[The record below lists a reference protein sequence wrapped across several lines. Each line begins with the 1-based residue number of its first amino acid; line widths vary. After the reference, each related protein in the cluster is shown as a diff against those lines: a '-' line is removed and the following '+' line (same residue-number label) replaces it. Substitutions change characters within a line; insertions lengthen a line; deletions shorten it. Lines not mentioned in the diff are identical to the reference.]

1 MTVLSLFKK
10 EAVIGT
16 QTIVGETFYEIGL
29 PVNKSHIISPYPKVD
44 VGVEENNGV
53 FTQTLYAGNTPQ
65 DGATLLF
72 CPVNAL
78 FWYWMLGKATDHTTY
93 IDVTAME
100 KTMSPCRKKRNTFY
114 WENLTG
120 NKYYAKGNAAASMQ
134 VVWKIKQPLYVQ
146 MQFKGM
152 THGWSAAPT
161 NGGFPGSISSTFN
174 ICENVSWDGTSYGCE
189 LLEFQLTQ
197 NLVGHIAPTG
207 FYSQVDEQGAIAV
220 GFNLILHGDC
230 AILMAD
236 LYEQLPKTLIVKM
249 TKPDDTTKY
258 WQLTATARLLKCE
271 NLNDI
276 GLPDY
281 WGVAGLCQAPTVK
294 VVDGLTITEYS

>member
-1 MTVLSLFKK
+1 M
-10 EAVIGT
+10 GD
-16 QTIVGETFYEIGL
+16 TFYEIGL
-29 PVNKSHIISPYPKVD
+29 PVNKAYIVSPYAKVD

-53 FTQTLYAGNTPQ
+53 YTQSLYAGNTPQ

-72 CPVNAL
+72 CPVNGL
-78 FWYWMLGKATDHTTY
+78 FWYWMLGKATDQTTY

-114 WENLTG
+114 RENLAA
-120 NKYYAKGNAAASMQ
+120 NKYYAKGNVAAAMQ

-146 MQFKGM
+146 MQFKGL
-152 THGWSAAPT
+152 THGVHAGAAPT

-174 ICENVSWDGTSYGCE
+174 ICDTFSWNGTAYTVE
-189 LLEFQLTQ
+189 LLEFQLAQ
-197 NLVGHIAPTG
+197 NLQGHIASTG
-207 FYSQVDEQGAIAV
+207 FYTQVDEQGAISI
-220 GFNLILHGDC
+220 GFNVVVHSDC
-230 AILMAD
+230 SAIQTD
-236 LYEQLPKTLIVKM
+236 LYAGTSRTLIVKM

-276 GLPDY
+276 GFPDY

-294 VVDGLTITEYS
+294 IVDGLTITEYS